1 MSGLNKV
8 MLIGNLGKDPEFRH
22 MEGGVMVAR
31 FPLATSEFYKNKE
44 GQRQEQTEWHRIV
57 LWRGLAEAAEKINL
71 HKGQMI
77 FIEGRI
83 RTRSWEKDG
92 VKKYETEIVADNMTL
107 LSRKENSGGTHGGHD
122 EHAPPQTPEE
132 PPINSPDG
140 DLPF

>member
-22 MEGGVMVAR
+22 MEGGVVVAR

-77 FIEGRI
+77 FIEGKI

-107 LSRKENSGGTHGGHD
+107 LSRKDNTNGSHSGNEET
-122 EHAPPQTPEE
+122 APHPTPEV
-132 PPINSPDG
+132 PPISTPDG

>member
-22 MEGGVMVAR
+22 MEGGIMVAR

-44 GQRQEQTEWHRIV
+44 GQRQEQTEWHRVV

-71 HKGQMI
+71 RKGQMV
-77 FIEGRI
+77 FIEGKI

-107 LSRKENSGGTHGGHD
+107 LTRRDSNNGGHGTTD
-122 EHAPPQTPEE
+122 EHHTPPAQEN
-132 PPINSPDG
+132 PPINTPDG

>member
-44 GQRQEQTEWHRIV
+44 GIRQEQTEWHRIV

-71 HKGQMI
+71 HKGQMV
-77 FIEGRI
+77 FIEGKI

-92 VKKYETEIVADNMTL
+92 VKKFETEIVADNMTL
-107 LSRKENSGGTHGGHD
+107 LSKKENNGTHPAHD
-122 EHAPPQTPEE
+122 EHTPTAAPEI
-132 PPINSPDG
+132 PPISTPDG

>member
-44 GQRQEQTEWHRIV
+44 GVRQEQTEWHRVV

-71 HKGQMI
+71 HKGQMV
-77 FIEGRI
+77 FIEGKI

-92 VKKYETEIVADNMTL
+92 VKKFETEIVADNMTL
-107 LSRKENSGGTHGGHD
+107 LSRKENNGTHPTHE
-122 EHAPPQTPEE
+122 EHHTAATPEV
-132 PPINSPDG
+132 PPVSTPDG

>member
-8 MLIGNLGKDPEFRH
+8 MLIGNLGRDPEFRH
-22 MEGGVMVAR
+22 MEGGITVAR
-31 FPLATSEFYKNKE
+31 FPLATTEFYKNKE

-57 LWRGLAEAAEKINL
+57 MWRGLAEAAEKINL

-83 RTRSWEKDG
+83 RTRTWEKDG

-107 LSRKENSGGTHGGHD
+107 LNRREGNNGSHGNE
-122 EHAPPQTPEE
+122 EHHPPAQETP
-132 PPINSPDG
+132 PVNTPDG

>member
-107 LSRKENSGGTHGGHD
+107 LSRKENTNGTHGSHD
-122 EHAPPQTPEE
+122 EHATPTTPEE
-132 PPINSPDG
+132 PPISTPDG

>member
-8 MLIGNLGKDPEFRH
+8 MLIGNLGKDPEYRH

-44 GQRQEQTEWHRIV
+44 GQRVEQTEWHRV
-57 LWRGLAEAAEKINL
+57 VMWRGLAEAAEKINL
-71 HKGQMI
+71 RKKQMV
-77 FIEGRI
+77 FIKDKI
-83 RTRSWEKDG
+83 RSRTWEKDG

-107 LSRKENSGGTHGGHD
+107 LSRRDSNNGNSGHQD
-122 EHAPPQTPEE
+122 ESQHMNPEN
-132 PPINSPDG
+132 PPINTPDG

>member
-8 MLIGNLGKDPEFRH
+8 MLIGNLGRDPEYRH
-22 MEGGVMVAR
+22 FEGGITVAR

-44 GQRQEQTEWHRIV
+44 GQRVEQTEWHRVV
-57 LWRGLAEAAEKINL
+57 LWRGLADAAEKINL
-71 HKGQMI
+71 RKGQMI

-92 VKKYETEIVADNMTL
+92 IKKYETEIVGDNMTL
-107 LSRKENSGGTHGGHD
+107 LTRRENSNGGHGSND
-122 EHAPPQTPEE
+122 EHQSPPTQES